1 MFSFLTGKTYV
12 KNSKLIVGCTDIHSH
27 LLPGVD
33 DGATTFEEAR
43 RAISALEE
51 VGVKQMF
58 LTPHIA
64 GDLPNN
70 LSESLQARFNE
81 FLQECPSSIQFKLAG
96 EYMLDNNFVDKISN
110 KALTYDGR
118 HLLVETSYIAAPN
131 NFENLMYEIQLREL
145 VPVLA
150 HPERYLY
157 QSFNELRRLKRI
169 GVKFQLNLFSLSGAY
184 GNVVRDM
191 ALDLL
196 NIDAYDYV
204 GTDIHRITAFN
215 ASYQKLKLSKSIIA
229 KIEQL
234 FENNQTLF
242 NP

>member
-1 MFSFLTGKTYV
+1 MFSFLTGKINV
-12 KNSKLIVGCTDIHSH
+12 KNSNLIVGCTDVHSH

-43 RAISALEE
+43 RAISTLEE

-70 LSESLQARFNE
+70 QPDYLQARFDE
-81 FLQECPSSIQFKLAG
+81 FLRECPSGIQFKLAG
-96 EYMLDNNFVDKISN
+96 EYMLDNSFVDKIN
-110 KALTYDGR
+110 HKALTYDGL
-118 HLLVETSYIAAPN
+118 HILVETSYIAAPN
-131 NFENLMYEIQLREL
+131 NFESLMYEIQLREL

-157 QSFNELRRLKRI
+157 QSFSELRRLKRI

-184 GNVVRDM
+184 GNAVRDM

-196 NIDAYDYV
+196 DIDAYDYV

-215 ASYQKLKLSKSIIA
+215 ASYQKLKLSKSTVQ

-234 FENNQTLF
+234 FENNKTLF
-242 NP
+242 NT